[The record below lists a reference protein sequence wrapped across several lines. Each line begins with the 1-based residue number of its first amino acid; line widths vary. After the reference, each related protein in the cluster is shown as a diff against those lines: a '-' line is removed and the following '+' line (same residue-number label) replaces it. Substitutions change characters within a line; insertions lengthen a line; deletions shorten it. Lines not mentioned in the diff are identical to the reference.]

1 MTRPIDFSR
10 RGANLAGMGKV
21 FSFPNPV
28 NDVSA
33 RGVAAGT
40 ALIGLACLVLRQ
52 PWIMVVLAV
61 EFALRVAWGPRFE
74 PLAALVTRV
83 VTPALPYH
91 ERLTPGPPKR
101 FAQTIGLVV
110 TVAAS
115 VLYFGFGRS
124 LLAYGLIV
132 MLVVFAILESALG
145 LCVGCKLFGLL
156 MRAGV
161 IPQSVCEECN
171 DLSLRWR
178 RQGVGVD

>member
-1 MTRPIDFSR
+1 
-10 RGANLAGMGKV
+10 MGKV

-28 NDVSA
+28 NEVSA

-83 VTPALPYH
+83 VTPALPFE

-101 FAQTIGLVV
+101 FAQAIGLVV
-110 TVAAS
+110 TLGAS
-115 VLYFGFGRS
+115 VLYFGFGLS
-124 LLAYGLIV
+124 VLAYALVV
-132 MLVVFAILESALG
+132 MLVVFATLESVLG
-145 LCVGCKLFGLL
+145 LCVGCKVFALL
-156 MRAGV
+156 MRVGM

-171 DLSLRWR
+171 DLTLRWR
-178 RQGVGVD
+178 RLGVGVD